1 MRFLP
6 AVTLIFSFLSVPPTL
21 AAPTEEKATW
31 VQTPYEDP
39 KVLFEFYFDNPQ
51 KTATALYWLRSFMNP
66 LLDTPYDMAPEF
78 MELIVLIH
86 GTEIVTVAKKNY
98 RKYQSIV
105 ERMRYYHALGVKF
118 KVCNL
123 ASQDYGY
130 TLDDYYDFIE
140 VVPSAMNEL
149 AHWQQQG
156 YALIQPEVMEK
167 KLSIEEIR

>member
-1 MRFLP
+1 
-6 AVTLIFSFLSVPPTL
+6 
-21 AAPTEEKATW
+21 
-31 VQTPYEDP
+31 
-39 KVLFEFYFDNPQ
+39 
-51 KTATALYWLRSFMNP
+51 
-66 LLDTPYDMAPEF
+66 
-78 MELIVLIH
+78 
-86 GTEIVTVAKKNY
+86 
-98 RKYQSIV
+98 
-105 ERMRYYHALGVKF
+105 MRYYHALGVKF